1 MAIPQ
6 QLRGPSLLSAE
17 AAVDTVYGSRALRR
31 MILASQEEG
40 YSTVVAKKLADLLWP
55 VFKGRSGQLKD
66 GHAKKVRLS
75 IQPVLCCCCPVVVDL
90 ALWLNSQVLEAF
102 AKQGYT

>member
-1 MAIPQ
+1 MVRCSSHLSAVTPSMSSMSMPK
-6 QLRGPSLLSAE
+6 QLHGPSLLSAE

-40 YSTVVAKKLADLLWP
+40 YSTGVAKKLADLLWP
-55 VFKGRSGQLKD
+55 VFKGKSEQLKD

-75 IQPVLCCCCPVVVDL
+75 
-90 ALWLNSQVLEAF
+90 
-102 AKQGYT
+102 T